1 MTRAFNFS
9 AGPAA
14 IPTEVLERAQK
25 ELLNWN
31 GYGCSVMELGHR
43 TPDFKEILD
52 KTQADLRTLL
62 SIPPNYKVLFMH
74 GSASHQFSM
83 VPMNFLA
90 SGDTANYLEMDHWS
104 KMAIKEAKR
113 FGDIHVQQG
122 IRTNS
127 DDLIELVPE
136 SEWALDE
143 DAKYLHFTSNETI
156 VGVQFQRDPDRFAG
170 RLVSDMCSDILSRPI
185 DIEKYALLYA
195 GAQKNIGPSGMTIVI
210 VREDLFEQF
219 QTERVPNLFQYPY
232 VCAHGSMP
240 NTPPSFGIYF
250 AGLVF
255 EWLLEHGGIE
265 KAHQRNLEKA
275 NLLYDYIDQSSYF
288 HSPIAKGSRS
298 FMNVAIQ
305 LADKSAE
312 ARFIEGAK
320 QQQMIALKGHKT
332 FGGLRASIYNAMPLA
347 GVQTL
352 IDYMKEFEK
361 QA

>member
-43 TPDFKEILD
+43 TPDFKDILD
-52 KTQADLRTLL
+52 KTEADLRTLL
-62 SIPPNYKVLFMH
+62 NIPQNYKVLFMH
-74 GSASHQFSM
+74 GSASHQFAM

-90 SGDTANYLEMDHWS
+90 PRDSANYLEMGHWS

-122 IRTNS
+122 IRKNS
-127 DDLIELVPE
+127 DDLLELVPE

-156 VGVQFQRDPDRFAG
+156 VGVQFQQDPERFAG
-170 RLVSDMCSDILSRPI
+170 KLVSDMCSDILSRPI

-210 VREDLFEQF
+210 VREDLFEHF
-219 QTERVPNLFQYPY
+219 QTDRVPSLFQYPH
-232 VCAHGSMP
+232 VSSHGSMP
-240 NTPPSFGIYF
+240 NTPPSYGIYF

-255 EWLLEHGGIE
+255 EWLLKHGGIE

-312 ARFIEGAK
+312 TRFLEGAK

-332 FGGLRASIYNAMPLA
+332 FGGLRASIYNAMPLK

-352 IDYMKEFEK
+352 LDYMKEFERTS
-361 QA
+361 